1 MKPQSTGFT
10 LIELTVVL
18 VVASLLFAISAPSFS
33 KLSDNVTYREAVHD
47 VVKALHTAK
56 KRALHRNV
64 PVDVV
69 LEAPERKLSIVN
81 AGELPGSG
89 ALIELPDSLE
99 MTVTTAA
106 DVSAGQGL
114 QVIRFYPMGGSTGG
128 DITLLRDT
136 GVGTL
141 IQVGW
146 LLADVKQSPVP

>member
-18 VVASLLFAISAPSFS
+18 VIASLLFAISVPSFS
-33 KLSDNVTYREAVHD
+33 KLSDNAAYREAVRD
-47 VVKALHTAK
+47 VVAALNTAK

-69 LEAPERKLSIVN
+69 LEAPDRKVSVVN
-81 AGELPGSG
+81 AGEAPGT
-89 ALIELPDSLE
+89 ADLIELPDSLE

-106 DVSAGQGL
+106 EVSAGQDL

-146 LLADVKQSPVP
+146 LLADVKQSSVP